1 MNKIQAFIRESANE
15 MRYKVSWPKYK
26 DLQSASTLV
35 LVASLILALFIGVV
49 DFSFENLME
58 WYYAAF

>member
-1 MNKIQAFIRESANE
+1 
-15 MRYKVSWPKYK
+15 MRYKVNWPKYK